1 MYHDAEQ
8 CQHDLSI
15 LVSSHDINVDQRV
28 LESVL
33 QISTHLLQ
41 CASNPRWAPVASL
54 LDQFA
59 KRLKHEPYPTAF
71 SETLRM
77 VIYHHRALR
86 CEANLAYEQA
96 IVYYQKANSV
106 RVPADIPLASRTQRM
121 AKASLDSLTQAR
133 KHIYSSDG
141 SDIEHICVACGIEA
155 ERMPVCARCKRV
167 RLCSTAC
174 ARKSDHKRHCKKRV
188 TFA

>member
-8 CQHDLSI
+8 CQNDLHNLI
-15 LVSSHDINVDQRV
+15 SSHTININQNV
-28 LESVL
+28 LDSVL

-41 CASNPRWAPVASL
+41 CANNPLWHPLSLL
-54 LDQFA
+54 LDQLA
-59 KRLKHEPYPTAF
+59 KRLKHEPYPTPL

-86 CEANLAYEQA
+86 YEADLFYEQA
-96 IVYYQKANSV
+96 IVYYRKAHSV
-106 RVPADIPLASRTQRM
+106 RVPADIPLAARTLKM
-121 AKASLDSLTQAR
+121 SKASLDALTQAR
-133 KHIYSSDG
+133 KHIYSSDS
-141 SDIEHICVACGIEA
+141 SDVENICVACGIEA

-167 RLCSTAC
+167 RLCSLAC
-174 ARKSDHKRHCKKRV
+174 VRKSDHKKLCKKRV